1 MKVWFYCKV
10 PLHICLKGGSV
21 HVLCSHMSALRFR
34 TNPSFDCPNDN
45 LSDGAFVWASKSIGG
60 WDAVE
65 EFISC
70 DVWPLAAGVNFEQV
84 KVPLPRFPISHEDD
98 EDDIKFLARVEQE
111 ARVVV
116 GSYTC
121 TEHKACLTG
130 LQNNSH
136 LNHVLELVRVAYGPR
151 PVPISTKVLKKSSAK
166 AFEDA

>member
-1 MKVWFYCKV
+1 
-10 PLHICLKGGSV
+10 
-21 HVLCSHMSALRFR
+21 
-34 TNPSFDCPNDN
+34 
-45 LSDGAFVWASKSIGG
+45 
-60 WDAVE
+60 
-65 EFISC
+65 
-70 DVWPLAAGVNFEQV
+70 V

-98 EDDIKFLARVEQE
+98 EDDSKFLARVEQE

-151 PVPISTKVLKKSSAK
+151 PVPISTEVLKKSSAK